1 MLSVT
6 GKKKKKRKKKRK
18 KKKVTIERRITIN
31 VSNLCNYV
39 PFISLCFE
47 NKAILANPASL
58 EFLST
63 SFNWNAIIGRF

>member
-1 MLSVT
+1 MSSVSSQV
-6 GKKKKKRKKKRK
+6 K

-47 NKAILANPASL
+47 NKAILANPASRV
-58 EFLST
+58 FLKKKKK
-63 SFNWNAIIGRF
+63 SFNWNAITGRF

>member
-1 MLSVT
+1 MLSVSGIKKN
-6 GKKKKKRKKKRK
+6 GKKKEKR
-18 KKKVTIERRITIN
+18 KKKVTIERSITIN

-63 SFNWNAIIGRF
+63 SFNWNAITGRF